1 VEPARVLAEF
11 DAEMRAVPERSP
23 ADAVEEVDGVV
34 RVVGAESWVTFSQ
47 LDARSAPAAVRAQA
61 AFFRGLGRRVEWK
74 LFAHDRPP
82 ELAHLLEAAGFVA
95 EPTETMVALDLTEA
109 SAATELVPGVEVRRA
124 TGAVDLELASRV
136 SLEAFGAK
144 DGWQASQF
152 APRLGDPTLGV
163 FLAWVD
169 GEPVGEGRL
178 ELPEGRRF
186 ASLWGGGTAPAY
198 RGRGVYR
205 ALVAA
210 RAVIARARGFR
221 YLTVDARPTSR
232 PILERLGFMPLDS
245 VTGWVLDPLHGP

>member
-11 DAEMRAVPERSP
+11 DAEMRAVPVRSP
-23 ADAVEEVDGVV
+23 SDAVEEADGVV
-34 RVVGAESWVTFSQ
+34 RVVGADSWVILSH
-47 LDARSAPAAVRAQA
+47 LDSTTAPSAVRAQA

-82 ELAHLLEAAGFVA
+82 ELAHILEAAGFVA

-109 SAATELVPGVEVRRA
+109 SGAMEPVPGVEVRRA
-124 TGAVDLELASRV
+124 SGAADLELASRV
-136 SLEAFGAK
+136 SLEAFGGK
-144 DGWQASQF
+144 DGWHASQF
-152 APRLGDPTLGV
+152 AARLGDPTLGV
-163 FLAWVD
+163 YLAWVD
-169 GEPVGEGRL
+169 DQPVGEGRL

-186 ASLWGGGTAPAY
+186 ASLWGGGTLPAF

-210 RAVIARARGFR
+210 RAVVAKARGFR

-232 PILERLGFMPLDS
+232 PILERLGFTPLDS
-245 VTGWVLDPLHGP
+245 VTGWVLDPLHGA